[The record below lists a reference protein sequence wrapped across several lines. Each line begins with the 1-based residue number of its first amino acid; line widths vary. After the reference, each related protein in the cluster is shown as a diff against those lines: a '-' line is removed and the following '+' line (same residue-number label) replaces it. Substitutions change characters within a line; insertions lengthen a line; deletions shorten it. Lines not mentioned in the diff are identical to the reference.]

1 MNSLCDSLKCQ
12 QDSNDTVIYC
22 SVQIHLL
29 IESPFYTDRIVRKMA
44 NFNTE
49 EKCFV
54 RIRSHKSVL
63 FQDTSGNKE
72 MSLVQLNRHLN
83 TLSPTRCYIH
93 FLSSSIAYILHKT
106 KLAEKPCYWIM
117 WGADF
122 YGLPAF
128 SQQYYLPKSKPFAW
142 KNDGFKSKLIQFLG
156 LPSSKYVMNIFKDID
171 FFVGYEEEFTLTQ
184 MALQHNMKFLPWEY
198 YFNIQELD
206 IPPIN
211 QGQGPILL
219 GNSDDP
225 MNNHLD
231 TLEQLE
237 KVISP
242 NQKIIIP
249 VAGADE
255 AYFRKLKEYKGNSK
269 AEILLIENFMNS
281 DAFFN
286 LMSKVSYV
294 VYGHLRQQGVGT
306 IIPLLFAG
314 KKAFLWDVNPLKGIL
329 TRWGLSVSSLD
340 KISPDDFTLLQP
352 NEVERQRKA
361 LRKVLSVKAD
371 KKRWEKILN

>member
-1 MNSLCDSLKCQ
+1 MHL
-12 QDSNDTVIYC
+12 
-22 SVQIHLL
+22 HLL
-29 IESPFYTDRIVRKMA
+29 IESPFYTDRIVMKMS
-44 NFNTE
+44 NLNSE

-63 FQDTSGNKE
+63 FQDASGNKE
-72 MSLVQLNRHLN
+72 MSLVQLNRYLGTLN
-83 TLSPTRCYIH
+83 PSRCYIH

-106 KLAEKPCYWIM
+106 KLSEKPCYWIM

-122 YGLPAF
+122 YGLP
-128 SQQYYLPKSKPFAW
+128 SYSDLYYLPKSKPFAW
-142 KNDGFKSKLIQFLG
+142 KNNSLKTKLIQFLG
-156 LPSSKYVMNIFKDID
+156 LPSSKSVMNIFKHIN
-171 FFVGYEEEFTLTQ
+171 FFVGYEEEFALTQ
-184 MALQHNMKFLPWEY
+184 MALEHKMEFLPWEY
-198 YFNIQELD
+198 YFNIQELET
-206 IPPIN
+206 PPIN
-211 QGQGPILL
+211 QGQGTILL

-242 NQKIIIP
+242 NQKIIMP
-249 VAGADE
+249 VAGANVT
-255 AYFRKLKEYKGNSK
+255 YLNRLKEYKASSK
-269 AEILLIENFMNS
+269 ADIVLIEKFMNS
-281 DAFFN
+281 DAFFD
-286 LMSKVSYV
+286 LMSEVSYV

-314 KKAFLWDVNPLKGIL
+314 KKAFLWDVNPLKDIL
-329 TRWGLSVSSLD
+329 TRWGLKVASLD
-340 KISPDDFTLLQP
+340 NISFKDITLLQP
-352 NEVERQRKA
+352 NEVEHQRKV

>member
-1 MNSLCDSLKCQ
+1 MQL
-12 QDSNDTVIYC
+12 
-22 SVQIHLL
+22 HLL

-44 NFNTE
+44 NLNDE

-63 FQDTSGNKE
+63 FQDKSGSKE
-72 MSLVQLNRHLN
+72 MSLVQLNRLLS
-83 TLSPTRCYIH
+83 TLQVSRVYIH

-106 KLAEKPCYWIM
+106 NLKKKPCYWIM

-142 KNDGFKSKLIQFLG
+142 KNNGLKSKLIQFLG

-171 FFVGYEEEFTLTQ
+171 FFVGYKEEFALTQ
-184 MALQHNMKFLPWEY
+184 MALQHNMKFIPWEY
-198 YFNIQELD
+198 YFNIEELD
-206 IPPIN
+206 VPPIN
-211 QGQGPILL
+211 QGQGTILL

-231 TLEQLE
+231 SLEKLE
-237 KVISP
+237 KVISS
-242 NQKIIIP
+242 NQKIIMPI
-249 VAGADE
+249 AGANIS
-255 AYFRKLKEYKGNSK
+255 YSNKLKEYQRKSK
-269 AEILLIENFMNS
+269 ADLVLVEKFMNK
-281 DAFFN
+281 DAFFDM
-286 LMSKVSYV
+286 MSEVSYV

-314 KKAFLWDVNPLKGIL
+314 KKAFLWDANPLKGIL
-329 TRWGLSVSSLD
+329 TRWGLNISSLD
-340 KISPDDFTLLQP
+340 TLSSEEIKLMSP
-352 NEVERQRKA
+352 NEVEKQRKA
-361 LRKVLSVKAD
+361 LRKVLSVKSD
-371 KKRWEKILN
+371 KERWSKILS